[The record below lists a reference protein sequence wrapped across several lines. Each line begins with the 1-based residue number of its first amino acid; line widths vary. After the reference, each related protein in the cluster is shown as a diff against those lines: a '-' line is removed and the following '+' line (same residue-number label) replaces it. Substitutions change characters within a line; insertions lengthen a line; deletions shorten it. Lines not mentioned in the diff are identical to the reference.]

1 MARDQ
6 YLQAVRGVAITVVVL
21 IHCLPQCM
29 FAIIL
34 RPFLNWGVAAFLFL
48 SGFLTSEAKVVAGGV
63 LARRAKRTLPS
74 YVVWSVFYAVL
85 LQRVG
90 VLGTLKLVL
99 TAGASAQMYFIAVY
113 LQLVVLTPLLYWLL
127 HRCRWLVYAIS
138 PISLV
143 AYEVVTAMQFCFPV
157 LGRLFPFWLIF
168 YVIGLDWDRWKCAAA
183 RCRRFVAPCVLV
195 TIGCQVVA
203 GFCWNALGNYNMA
216 TTQLKLSSMASSLA
230 VIVAIKTVSSGMKLS
245 LADSPFAKLGD
256 ASFGIYLCHILVLAI
271 LQKLLGSLFLPLWVG
286 TVVLWM
292 ATLLFSDIVVTA
304 ASRLLPKRVTDLIG
318 FS

>member
-1 MARDQ
+1 M
-6 YLQAVRGVAITVVVL
+6 LPSPSL
-21 IHCLPQCM
+21 CLSTACLN
-29 FAIIL
+29 ACS
-34 RPFLNWGVAAFLFL
+34 RSSCAPFLIGASLRSCFCPASLQVRQRSSRGGCLRVGRSGRCRHML
-48 SGFLTSEAKVVAGGV
+48 SG
-63 LARRAKRTLPS
+63 
-74 YVVWSVFYAVL
+74 
-85 LQRVG
+85 
-90 VLGTLKLVL
+90 
-99 TAGASAQMYFIAVY
+99 AS
-113 LQLVVLTPLLYWLL
+113 
-127 HRCRWLVYAIS
+127 
-138 PISLV
+138 
-143 AYEVVTAMQFCFPV
+143 
-157 LGRLFPFWLIF
+157 WLIF

-292 ATLLFSDIVVTA
+292 ATLLFSYIVVTA